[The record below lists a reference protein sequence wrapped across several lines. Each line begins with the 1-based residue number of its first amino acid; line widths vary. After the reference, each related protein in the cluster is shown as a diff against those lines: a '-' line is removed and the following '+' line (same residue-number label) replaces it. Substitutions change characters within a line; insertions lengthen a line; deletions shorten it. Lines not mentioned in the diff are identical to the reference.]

1 MKNVARLIA
10 VCLLLIPT
18 ISISGPAIQAQD
30 RDDAAPAARV
40 VYHYVGRV
48 TVNTATGKSEIVGYF
63 THIDPISGSLFNGAA
78 SENSAFFTFRAQ
90 VSGQPLT
97 PNGDISLTLTS
108 PGPFNVYFTANP
120 NHSWSDL
127 NSFSDGQVIATFE
140 RRLEQFSQIGPIF
153 TNTASANL
161 VSSAD
166 FTFGGEQ
173 FNFRNIAP
181 HGITNATTGSSTA
194 LPGQRFSGSDSTIF
208 RLWYRNRRQFFLE
221 GAEFHCLPFIADG

>member
-1 MKNVARLIA
+1 MKNVARLIG

-18 ISISGPAIQAQD
+18 ISISGTAIQAQD
-30 RDDAAPAARV
+30 RDDASPAAWI

-48 TVNTATGKSEIVGYF
+48 TLNLATGKADVVGYF

-78 SENSAFFTFRAQ
+78 SENTAFFTFRAQ
-90 VSGQPLT
+90 VSFQPLAT
-97 PNGDISLTLTS
+97 NGDISPILNNA
-108 PGPFNVYFTANP
+108 GPFNVYFTANP
-120 NHSWSDL
+120 NHSWNDF
-127 NSFSDGQVIATFE
+127 NSFSHGQVIAIFE
-140 RRLEQFSQIGPIF
+140 RRLEQLTLIGPIS
-153 TNTASANL
+153 TNTASAKL

-194 LPGQRFSGSDSTIF
+194 LPGSAFPILTFPFAGYGIAIGDSSF
-208 RLWYRNRRQFFLE
+208 
-221 GAEFHCLPFIADG
+221 